1 MLSALGELLAAA
13 LRLLARMGS
22 FDYATAPLREAVTA
36 LKMTLFKESHTLSM
50 TFGEVYFFNLTSN
63 FCNHSAT
70 ILSCL
75 TKNHSVLRSP

>member
-36 LKMTLFKESHTLSM
+36 LRMTTLIRIQEKVTASRDDRFKKEL
-50 TFGEVYFFNLTSN
+50 
-63 FCNHSAT
+63 
-70 ILSCL
+70 
-75 TKNHSVLRSP
+75 